1 MPTSVTRNLIEM
13 EGIHKRFGRVVALNG
28 VNLRVRENE
37 VMGLL
42 GDNGSGKS
50 TLVKTLVGVHQPD
63 EGTIRI
69 RGDDVTITSPKV
81 AREYGISTVYQDLAL
96 VNEQTVAANM
106 FLARNPTKKLGGILP
121 IVDWGEMNERAE
133 RILRER
139 MNLNIDPTA
148 RVEFLSGGERQA
160 VAIARALVTDPDI
173 VVMDEPTSALSPDS
187 AKRVQDLVKTLRD
200 EGLSVVIISH
210 DMDAVLDITDRVT
223 ILENGN
229 HVGTVPTK
237 SVTQSQIVEQ
247 LTTTLRAPRRGR
259 NQRITSVTG
268 RSLFKSTARR
278 LVTEYCFS
286 RRRPLSSEHEQVIDI
301 IVIGRCEH
309 STRLLA
315 RRAGRF
321 VRHVFKD
328 FRPKVVRE
336 RPCPFDTCPI
346 RTTIRKLS
354 AISRRSAAVCP
365 SVATHRTVACV
376 SSSANSVTSRKS
388 GINLA
393 NGSMTANRRFTVRL
407 PRQSAKR
414 FGKERFD
421 QHSCRLSWF
430 SVTRPCGET
439 GSEIIRRCGCFRCRF
454 LRCSPS
460 RTRRRAQDRLAL
472 RRHHRCRSY

>member
-237 SVTQSQIVEQ
+237 SVTQSQIVEMMM
-247 LTTTLRAPRRGR
+247 
-259 NQRITSVTG
+259 TG
-268 RSLFKSTARR
+268 ALPEG
-278 LVTEYCFS
+278 VE
-286 RRRPLSSEHEQVIDI
+286 I
-301 IVIGRCEH
+301 
-309 STRLLA
+309 
-315 RRAGRF
+315 
-321 VRHVFKD
+321 
-328 FRPKVVRE
+328 
-336 RPCPFDTCPI
+336 
-346 RTTIRKLS
+346 S
-354 AISRRSAAVCP
+354 A
-365 SVATHRTVACV
+365 
-376 SSSANSVTSRKS
+376 
-388 GINLA
+388 
-393 NGSMTANRRFTVRL
+393 
-407 PRQSAKR
+407 
-414 FGKERFD
+414 
-421 QHSCRLSWF
+421 
-430 SVTRPCGET
+430 
-439 GSEIIRRCGCFRCRF
+439 
-454 LRCSPS
+454 
-460 RTRRRAQDRLAL
+460 
-472 RRHHRCRSY
+472 